1 MWEREIGIWEK
12 CRYCFFMSRQSV
24 SMLKSCNCVCF
35 KWGEPNCM
43 HLMLFSKLLK
53 MIHLQL
59 YFFSLSLVSLF
70 SFLFPT
76 SHKTCSCFFFFLLIV
91 VLMMGRPPCC
101 DKSNVKRGPWT
112 PEEDAKI
119 LAYVSRHGIGNW
131 TLVPQK
137 AGKKKIL
144 DRFHFDSS
152 SYKQQL
158 V

>member
-1 MWEREIGIWEK
+1 
-12 CRYCFFMSRQSV
+12 
-24 SMLKSCNCVCF
+24 
-35 KWGEPNCM
+35 M

-59 YFFSLSLVSLF
+59 YFFLFLSFIFSLF
-70 SFLFPT
+70 SFQRVTKLVAVFFLF
-76 SHKTCSCFFFFLLIV
+76 SFFFLLLIV

-144 DRFHFDSS
+144 DRFYFDSS

-158 V
+158 VSTVCVGLFVFFFFSTRAEPMRQEL